1 MSSSSAPTSRPGPI
15 VAVLAAGG
23 IVATLMQ
30 TLVVPLIGELPRLL
44 GTSAGDA
51 SWVITAT
58 LLAGSAA
65 IAAIGRLSDLLGNRR
80 MLLACVGSLLVGSV
94 VCALSGSLAP
104 MVVGR
109 ALEGV
114 GLGVVPVGISA
125 LRELVP
131 PERLGSSIAL
141 ISSSLGIGGAL
152 GLPFA
157 AVMAEHAGWHAVF
170 WVAAGLSAVVAALIW
185 LLVPVLPP
193 RATGRFDGVG
203 AVGLG
208 FGLVCLLLAVSKG
221 ADWGWTSGTTV
232 GLIGGS
238 LAVFAA
244 WGWWELRTTDP
255 LVNLRIAARRQV
267 LMTNLASVVLGF
279 ALYASQ
285 LILPQLLQLPKA
297 TGYGLGQSMLA
308 MGLWMAPSGLLML
321 LVAPIGGRLSQAR
334 GPRVTLIAG
343 SLIIAAGYGSSLI
356 LLSTAWG
363 LLIVSCVCMV
373 GVAFAYGAMPALIV
387 SAVPSSETGSATSFN
402 TLSRSIGITMAS
414 AVVGV
419 VLTQRTTLLGT
430 RTVPSEGGFRL
441 GLLIGCGVAVAAATV
456 ALAIPSRP
464 GQNRTSA
471 ASVVRPGPNAI
482 RMALSPADGG
492 SPASPD
498 ISRRSASR
506 TVTDEQLP

>member
-1 MSSSSAPTSRPGPI
+1 MSSSPPTARPVLI
-15 VAVLAAGG
+15 VTVLAAGG

-30 TLVVPLIGELPRLL
+30 TLVVPLIGQLPRLL
-44 GTSAGDA
+44 GTSAGNA

-65 IAAIGRLSDLLGNRR
+65 IATIGRLSDLLGNRR
-80 MLLACVGSLLVGSV
+80 MLLTCIGSLLVGSV
-94 VCALSGSLAP
+94 ICALSSSLTP
-104 MVVGR
+104 MVIGR

-157 AVMAEHAGWHAVF
+157 AVMAEHADWHVVF
-170 WVAAGLSAVVAALIW
+170 WVAAGLSAVVGVLVW
-185 LLVPVLPP
+185 LVIPVLPP
-193 RATGRFDGVG
+193 RAAGHFDAVG

-208 FGLVCLLLAVSKG
+208 VGLVCLLLPVSKG
-221 ADWGWTSGTTV
+221 ADWGWTSGTTL
-232 GLIGGS
+232 GLIGAS
-238 LAVFAA
+238 LVLFAG
-244 WGWWELRTTDP
+244 WGWWELRIDDP

-285 LILPQLLQLPKA
+285 LILPQLLQLSSA
-297 TGYGLGQSMLA
+297 TGYGLGQSMFA
-308 MGLWMAPSGLLML
+308 TGLWMAPSGLLML
-321 LVAPIGGRLSQAR
+321 VVSPYGGRLSAAY
-334 GPRVTLIAG
+334 GPKVTLIAG
-343 SLIIAAGYGSSLI
+343 SLVIAVGYGSSMV

-363 LLIVSCVCMV
+363 LLIVSCICMV

-387 SAVPSSETGSATSFN
+387 SAVPASETGSATSFN
-402 TLSRSIGITMAS
+402 TLARSIGITLAA

-430 RTVPSEGGFRL
+430 QHVPSQGGFRL
-441 GLLIGCGVAVAAATV
+441 GLLIGCAVALAAAAV
-456 ALAIPSRP
+456 ALAIPSRRRADHADAVLVP
-464 GQNRTSA
+464 GSA
-471 ASVVRPGPNAI
+471 AVGPDDVTMSGAVRPGE
-482 RMALSPADGG
+482 ALG
-492 SPASPD
+492 
-498 ISRRSASR
+498 
-506 TVTDEQLP
+506 